1 MGVVTGVP
9 PRGRQGFTLV
19 EVLTTVLVITVLLV
33 MVAPSMSA
41 LIKRNSLVALH
52 GSLRSSLSVARTQAV
67 ETGQA
72 VSVCP
77 MGRNGGC
84 AFPSGD
90 WSRGWMVFEDPD
102 RTGRCDDPAKT
113 GFCYGTR
120 NRVLEIR
127 SPLKSGYVIRSNH
140 NVSRRVR
147 FAATG
152 MSYGH
157 NGRFT
162 LCAVGGGVKP
172 VGLVVAATGRVRRA
186 RGSDLLP
193 CP

>member
-1 MGVVTGVP
+1 MGVVKRTP
-9 PRGRQGFTLV
+9 NRGLQGFTLV
-19 EVLTTVLVITVLLV
+19 ELLTTVLVVAVLLV

-52 GSLRSSLSVARTQAV
+52 GSLRASLSVARTQAV

-102 RTGRCDDPAKT
+102 HTGRCDNPAKT
-113 GFCYGTR
+113 GFCHGTR

-127 SPLKSGYVIRSNH
+127 SPVKPGYVIRSNH
-140 NVSRRVR
+140 HVSRRVR

-162 LCAVGGGVKP
+162 LCALSGQVKP

>member
-77 MGRNGGC
+77 MSRSGGC

-90 WSRGWMVFEDPD
+90 WSRGWIIFEDPD
-102 RTGRCDDPAKT
+102 HTGQCAGPNEA
-113 GFCYGTR
+113 GFCDGTQ
-120 NRVLEIR
+120 NRVLKIR
-127 SPLKSGYVIRSNH
+127 PPLDSGYVIRSNH
-140 NVSRRVR
+140 HVSRRVR
-147 FAATG
+147 FSATG

-162 LCAVGGGVKP
+162 LCALSGQVKP

-186 RGSDLLP
+186 RGSALLP